1 MAKITDSLVV
11 DGLANCDIDAV
22 DGGIESQLS
31 VTEERERSTS
41 RHHENEGQFSDFL
54 FLRDDG
60 RIIISASESE
70 SKSADGGPLRQRD
83 WMALLGLPTMP
94 ILQI

>member
-1 MAKITDSLVV
+1 MAKITDSLNV

-22 DGGIESQLS
+22 DGGIASQLS
-31 VTEERERSTS
+31 VTEERKRS

-70 SKSADGGPLRQRD
+70 SKGADGGPFRQRD
-83 WMALLGLPTMP
+83 WMVLGLPTMP